1 MTPERTHRLL
11 LDESLCS
18 NLVLTLSWLVCS
30 CTLKAGLSQ
39 VISFYSNLCFLT
51 SGFEV
56 EQSQRFL
63 TLRQTFLLSKI
74 FTQLI

>member
-18 NLVLTLSWLVCS
+18 NLVFTLSWLVCS

-63 TLRQTFLLSKI
+63 TLRPFYSLKSLLN
-74 FTQLI
+74 